1 MIYDIRHVTSYS
13 YATPVATAR
22 CTLRLTPRS
31 DGGQRVLR
39 SAIELTP
46 APVLRRESVDFFGN
60 RVVEARIDAAHRGL
74 QIVLEARVA
83 VRRPQP
89 PAAAL
94 TPAWESARRTA
105 ASFQSLGPQSPAHF
119 LFPGRLTQLQPSV
132 TAYARESFAPER
144 PVLEAALELMQRIH
158 KDFAYDPKATQVTTP
173 LHEVFAR
180 RGGVCQ
186 DFAHM
191 MIVGL
196 RGLGLPAAYVSGYL
210 RTIPA
215 PGQRRLEGADASHA
229 WISLWCGPAF
239 GWLQLDPTNNVFV
252 CDDHIVLAIGRDY
265 ADVSPIDGVILGS
278 GKQKL
283 DVSVDVKAVQGVRVG
298 KESPLHH
305 IQAELL

>member
-1 MIYDIRHVTSYS
+1 VIYDIRHVTSYS

-22 CTLRLTPRS
+22 CTLRLTPRG
-31 DGGQRVLR
+31 DAGQRVLR
-39 SAIELTP
+39 SSIEVEP
-46 APVLRRESVDFFGN
+46 APARRRERLDFFGN
-60 RVVEARIDAAHRGL
+60 RVVEARVDASHSTL
-74 QIVLEARVA
+74 KIILEARVA

-89 PAAAL
+89 PASAL
-94 TPAWESARRTA
+94 TPDWEATRVA
-105 ASFQSLGPQSPAHF
+105 AAESQSLGPQSPAHF
-119 LFPGRLTQLQPSV
+119 LFPGRLTQLQAPI
-132 TAYARESFAPER
+132 TAYARESFPPGR
-144 PVLEAALELMQRIH
+144 PVLEAALELMRRIH
-158 KDFAYDPKATQVTTP
+158 TDFIYDPKATKVTTP

-186 DFAHM
+186 DFAHI

-229 WISLWCGPAF
+229 WITLWCGPAF
-239 GWLQLDPTNNVFV
+239 GWLQLDPTNDIFV

-278 GKQKL
+278 GRQKL
-283 DVSVDVKAVQGVRVG
+283 DVSVDVKEVEGA
-298 KESPLHH
+298 
-305 IQAELL
+305 QADRENSLAEPDRALL